1 VTKLNRDFYN
11 RPTLEVA
18 QALLGK
24 ILVFGNHHAIITETE
39 AYIGL
44 DDPACHAYKG
54 RTKRTEVM
62 FGPAGYSYVYL
73 IYGMY
78 HCLNFITEEKG
89 IAAGVLI
96 RGAKLITKPYIHLNG
111 PGKLCNF
118 LQITKH
124 HNSIDI
130 VESGNFYVIDQD
142 ISLAFKATP
151 RIGIKKGIDKLWRF
165 VSLN

>member
-1 VTKLNRDFYN
+1 VTKLTRDFYN

-24 ILVFGNHHAIITETE
+24 VLVFDNYHAIITETE

-44 DDPACHAYKG
+44 DDPACHAHKG

-78 HCLNFITEEKG
+78 HCLNFITEEEG
-89 IAAGVLI
+89 IAAGGLI
-96 RGAKLITKPYIHLNG
+96 RGAKLITEPYLNLNG
-111 PGKLCNF
+111 PGKLCKF

-124 HNSIDI
+124 HNCIDI
-130 VESGNFYVIDQD
+130 VESDNFYVIDQNVTP
-142 ISLAFKATP
+142 IFKATP

-165 VSLN
+165 ESIT